1 VRDPDAGCYQ
11 SDNGQ
16 AERKENPRTGEKI
29 AAAPMDDPV
38 LQFIQGVRLLLSQW
52 ESVFIHRCKDS
63 CNSHAAVD
71 VVG

>member
-1 VRDPDAGCYQ
+1 VRDPAAVCDE
-11 SDNGQ
+11 SNNGQ

-29 AAAPMDDPV
+29 ATAPMDDLV

-52 ESVFIHRCKDS
+52 ESVFIHRCKNS

-71 VVG
+71 IVS